1 MYSHL
6 GGVLKA
12 LGFGILAFFIVALTG
27 GIWSALIVTNIKISP
42 RIPWAVVVMGLTL
55 WLGWQYLGGKWWPRT
70 TSDARSRYLRAK
82 PVSGLVFAWA
92 VMAGALSVGALAG
105 CWIVL
110 FQLVKTPANA
120 VLDYSS
126 YPQLTVVL
134 MLMMSSLVSPL
145 SEEAGFRGYLQVA
158 LEREFNGIV
167 AVVVSSVL
175 FALAHLNHGLFWP
188 KQLVYFFA
196 GVAFG
201 VIAFLTKSILPGIV
215 AHIVGDLTFFIFVW
229 PRDSSRR
236 LVSQG
241 GADVWFWIHAAQSV
255 VFTALAIL
263 AFTHLA
269 SLSERSRVGA
279 GNRDLPELP

>member
-1 MYSHL
+1 MHSHV
-6 GGVLKA
+6 GGILKA

-27 GIWSALIVTNIKISP
+27 GIWSAFIVINMKISP
-42 RIPWAVVVMGLTL
+42 RIPWAVVAMGLTL
-55 WLGWQYLGGKWWPRT
+55 WFGWQYLGGKWWPRT
-70 TSDARSRYLRAK
+70 TSDARRRYLRAR
-82 PVSGLVFAWA
+82 PVSGHLFAWA
-92 VMAGALSVGALAG
+92 VMAGAVSVVALAG

-120 VLDYSS
+120 VPDYSS

-134 MLMMSSLVSPL
+134 MLIMSSLVSPL

-158 LEREFNGIV
+158 LEREFGGIV

-188 KQLVYFFA
+188 KQLVYFLA

-215 AHIVGDLTFFIFVW
+215 AHIMGDLTFFIFVW

-241 GADVWFWIHAAQSV
+241 GADVWFWIHAAQFV
-255 VFTALAIL
+255 IFTALAIL

-269 SLSERSRVGA
+269 RLNERVRVSA
-279 GNRDLPELP
+279 GNRDLPELV

>member
-1 MYSHL
+1 MHSHF
-6 GGVLKA
+6 GGILKA

-27 GIWSALIVTNIKISP
+27 GIWSALIVANIKISP
-42 RIPWAVVVMGLTL
+42 RIPWAVVVMGLIL
-55 WLGWQYLGGKWWPRT
+55 WVGWQYLGGRWWPRSS
-70 TSDARSRYLRAK
+70 SDARRRYLRARSMSG
-82 PVSGLVFAWA
+82 PVFTWA
-92 VMAGALSVGALAG
+92 VTAGALSVVGLAG

-120 VLDYSS
+120 VPDYSS
-126 YPQLTVVL
+126 YPQLTVIL
-134 MLMMSSLVSPL
+134 MLIMSSLVSPL

-158 LEREFNGIV
+158 LEREFRGIV

-188 KQLVYFFA
+188 KQLVYFLA

-215 AHIVGDLTFFIFVW
+215 THIIGDLTFFIFVW

-241 GADVWFWIHAAQSV
+241 GADIWFWIHAAQFV

-263 AFTHLA
+263 AFAHLA
-269 SLSERSRVGA
+269 SLNERIRVSA
-279 GNRDLPELP
+279 GNRDLPELA